1 MAKFFKCNV
10 CGQVITKA
18 KCSGL
23 QVSCCGKPMQELIP
37 GTVDASIEK
46 HVPVYEI
53 DGNVLTVKV
62 GSVTHPMLQEHYI
75 AFIAVQ
81 TDKNV
86 LIKKLTPQDAPEASF
101 ALLEGEKVIE
111 VYEYCNLHGLW
122 SKK

>member
-23 QVSCCGKPMQELIP
+23 AVSCCGKPMQELIA
-37 GTVDASIEK
+37 GTVDASLEK

-53 DGNVLTVKV
+53 NENVLTVKV
-62 GSVTHPMLQEHYI
+62 GSVTHPMTEEHYI

-86 LIKKLTPQDAPEASF
+86 LIKKLTYKDAPEATF
-101 ALLEGEKVIE
+101 ALLKDEKVLE
-111 VYEYCNLHGLW
+111 VYEYCNLHGFW
-122 SKK
+122 KA